1 MRRFERE
8 LVVTL
13 HFTQPEAFLL
23 AMLMV
28 FSLPFLIWRYLRTD
42 YFAPMVV
49 VQIFTGIL
57 LGPGVLGAYCKNYYA
72 AVFNPA
78 TIQNLNGIASWAVM
92 IFVFVAGLELDLS
105 NVWRYRRESSI
116 TASMALG
123 VPLSLGAIVGYL
135 LARQVGWIGPMAQG
149 WQFTLAIGMS
159 CAITALPV
167 LIVFLE
173 KLELLRQPIGQRVL
187 RYASL
192 DDVLIWSVLAV
203 VLLDLQRLKT
213 QMLFLGGFA
222 LATVLFRRIMA
233 AMTEVDRWC
242 AAVIWLA
249 VVSLI
254 AEWSGLHFMVG
265 AFMAGAVIDLR
276 WFDQKKVDLLR
287 HYVIIL
293 LMPVYFL
300 STGLKTNWSIGGLAV
315 FVVAGFLLLAAV
327 AGKLIGVHIA
337 GRILKWHEGE
347 ASIIGWLLQSKSLIT
362 IVFTNILLDKGVIT
376 NDAFT
381 ALLIMSLVSTM
392 LTVPMVASKLALKPG
407 LATKAS

>member
-1 MRRFERE
+1 
-8 LVVTL
+8 
-13 HFTQPEAFLL
+13 
-23 AMLMV
+23 
-28 FSLPFLIWRYLRTD
+28 
-42 YFAPMVV
+42 
-49 VQIFTGIL
+49 
-57 LGPGVLGAYCKNYYA
+57 VLGAYCKNYYA